1 MNLIIDIGNSQ
12 AKVAIFNNRRILKN
26 IILDEFNQDVLY
38 ELKAQYP
45 DLIQAILCSVADRD
59 EQLVEII
66 KKEFDLFI
74 ELNYLTPVPIENLY
88 ESRETLGQDRL
99 AAAVGANYLFP
110 DSDLLV
116 IDAGTAITYDVID
129 SQNRYLGG
137 NISPGLETRF
147 RALHEFTNK
156 LPLVEISDQWPLIGR
171 TTEEAIRAGVQA
183 GVLYEMD
190 TMIDRIRDQWI
201 DIKVVLTG
209 GDSFFFDQKLKNT
222 IFVMFEL
229 TLLGLN
235 RILEY
240 NAEKK

>member
-1 MNLIIDIGNSQ
+1 
-12 AKVAIFNNRRILKN
+12 
-26 IILDEFNQDVLY
+26 
-38 ELKAQYP
+38 
-45 DLIQAILCSVADRD
+45 
-59 EQLVEII
+59 
-66 KKEFDLFI
+66 
-74 ELNYLTPVPIENLY
+74 
-88 ESRETLGQDRL
+88 
-99 AAAVGANYLFP
+99 
-110 DSDLLV
+110 
-116 IDAGTAITYDVID
+116 
-129 SQNRYLGG
+129 
-137 NISPGLETRF
+137 
-147 RALHEFTNK
+147 
-156 LPLVEISDQWPLIGR
+156 LPLVEISDQWPLIGN

-201 DIKVVLTG
+201 DCKVILTG

>member
-26 IILDEFNQDVLY
+26 IIYDQFNEELLL
-38 ELKAQYP
+38 ELKAEYP
-45 DLIQAILCSVADRD
+45 ELTYAILCSVADRD
-59 EQLVEII
+59 EKLIEIL
-66 KKEFDLFI
+66 KKEFELLI
-74 ELNYLTPVPIENLY
+74 ELDYQTPIPIENLY
-88 ESRETLGQDRL
+88 ESKESLGQDRL

-110 DSDLLV
+110 GSDILV
-116 IDAGTAITYDVID
+116 IDAGTAITYDVVD

-147 RALHEFTNK
+147 RSLHEFTQK
-156 LPLVEISDQWPLIGR
+156 LPLVEVADEWPLIGKN
-171 TTEEAIRAGVQA
+171 TEEAIRAGVQA
-183 GVLYEMD
+183 GVLFEMD

-201 DIKVVLTG
+201 DCKVVLTG

>member
-12 AKVAIFNNRRILKN
+12 TKVAIFNNHKILKN
-26 IILDEFNQDVLY
+26 IIVDEFNPQLLY
-38 ELKAQYP
+38 ELKGQYP
-45 DLIQAILCSVADRD
+45 ELSQSILCSVAGRD
-59 EQLVEII
+59 EKLTELL
-66 KKEFDLFI
+66 KKEFSLFI
-74 ELNYLTPVPIENLY
+74 ELNYLTPIPIENLY
-88 ESRETLGQDRL
+88 ESKESLGQDRL

-110 DSDLLV
+110 GSDLLV
-116 IDAGTAITYDVID
+116 IDAGTAISYDVID

-147 RALHEFTNK
+147 RSLHEFTQK
-156 LPLVEISDQWPLIGR
+156 LPLIEIADQWPLIGKS
-171 TTEEAIRAGVQA
+171 TEEAIRAGVQW
-183 GVLYEMD
+183 GVLSEMD
-190 TMIDRIRDQWI
+190 AMIDKIRDQYV
-201 DIKVVLTG
+201 DCKVILTG

-222 IFVMFEL
+222 IFVMYEL

>member
-12 AKVAIFNNRRILKN
+12 VKVAIFSNRKILKN
-26 IILDEFNQDVLY
+26 ILAEEFNPELLW
-38 ELKAQYP
+38 ELKSQYP
-45 DLIQAILCSVADRD
+45 ELTRAILCSVAEKD
-59 EQLVEII
+59 EKLIEVL
-66 KKEFDLFI
+66 KKEFELFI
-74 ELNYLTPVPIENLY
+74 ELNYLTPIPIENLY
-88 ESRETLGQDRL
+88 ESKESLGQDRL

-110 DSDLLV
+110 GSDLLV

-137 NISPGLETRF
+137 NISPGLEIRF
-147 RALHEFTNK
+147 RSLHEFTQK
-156 LPLVEISDQWPLIGR
+156 LPLVEISDQWPLIGK
-171 TTEEAIRAGVQA
+171 TTEEAIRIGVQS
-183 GVLYEMD
+183 GVLSEMD
-190 TMIDRIRDQWI
+190 TMIDQIRDQYI
-201 DIKVVLTG
+201 DCKVILTG

-222 IFVMFEL
+222 IFVMYEL

>member
-12 AKVAIFNNRRILKN
+12 VKVAIFNNRKILKK
-26 IILDEFNQDVLY
+26 IIVDAFNQELLQ

-45 DLIQAILCSVADRD
+45 EMTQSILCSVTQRD
-59 EQLVEII
+59 EKLIELI
-66 KKEFDLFI
+66 KNEFELFI
-74 ELNYLTPVPIENLY
+74 ELNYLTPIPIENLY
-88 ESRETLGQDRL
+88 ESKESLGQDRL

-110 DSDLLV
+110 GSDLLV

-129 SQNRYLGG
+129 RNNCYLGG
-137 NISPGLETRF
+137 NISPGLEARF
-147 RALHEFTNK
+147 KSLHEFTKK
-156 LPLVEISDQWPLIGR
+156 LPLIEISDQWPLIGK
-171 TTEEAIRAGVQA
+171 TTEEAIRAGVQS
-183 GVLYEMD
+183 GILYEMD
-190 TMIDRIRDQWI
+190 TMIERIRDQWI
-201 DIKVVLTG
+201 DCKVILTG

-222 IFVMFEL
+222 IFVMYEL